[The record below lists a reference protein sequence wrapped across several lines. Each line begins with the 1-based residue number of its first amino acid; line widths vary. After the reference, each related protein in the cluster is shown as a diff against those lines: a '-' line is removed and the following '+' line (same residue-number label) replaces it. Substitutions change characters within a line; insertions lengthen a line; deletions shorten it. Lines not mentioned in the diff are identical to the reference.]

1 SAAQLIIQGITQV
14 KPDSRY
20 ESILDETQAINKGLD
35 MAPDKSLVVILPESV
50 TRAIKLIKLRGLAKE
65 ETLQQNPGTNVIDSQ
80 NGITPS
86 SVVNTLL

>member
-1 SAAQLIIQGITQV
+1 
-14 KPDSRY
+14 
-20 ESILDETQAINKGLD
+20 
-35 MAPDKSLVVILPESV
+35 MAPNNSLVVILPESV

-65 ETLQQNPGTNVIDSQ
+65 ETHQQNTGTTAIDSQ